1 MKRLVFGIIA
11 AAVLV
16 PMPRTAMA
24 QSKTVS
30 SEMKTAT
37 GTIEAVEAATR
48 TISIKKSDGT
58 YTTIVA
64 GPDIT
69 RFAEVKVGQKV
80 NVRYYENV
88 IVRVKQPGEPDTDT
102 KAMATT
108 GSEQAMPGGTKAKQ
122 RTITATITAI
132 DPNVPSVTFT
142 GPNGWKVQLQGA
154 GQGSSLQGE
163 GRRQGR
169 LRLDRSNDG
178 VARARHVGAW
188 VAAGAVR
195 RVDRPGPSFSSAG
208 TDGCGPPQ
216 PLLVFR

>member
-30 SEMKTAT
+30 SEVKTAT

-142 GPNGWKVQLQGA
+142 GPNGWKYSSKVQDKEALSKVKVGDKVDFVWTEAMMVSLEPGMWVSGLQPGRSA
-154 GQGSSLQGE
+154 ERSPRLTANSSQ
-163 GRRQGR
+163 
-169 LRLDRSNDG
+169 
-178 VARARHVGAW
+178 
-188 VAAGAVR
+188 
-195 RVDRPGPSFSSAG
+195 PSANSS
-208 TDGCGPPQ
+208 PQ
-216 PLLVFR
+216 RTSE